1 MKIKSI
7 VLLCVIIGTS
17 ILVVA
22 GCTGDSQ
29 PTNTKNSQY
38 IGSGDTAADKIG
50 LQRKK
55 ARLPHGGDAATQ

>member
-7 VLLCVIIGTS
+7 ALLGALFGIG
-17 ILVVA
+17 IMFA
-22 GCTGDSQ
+22 PGCSGDSA

-38 IGSGDTAADKIG
+38 MGNGDTAADKIG